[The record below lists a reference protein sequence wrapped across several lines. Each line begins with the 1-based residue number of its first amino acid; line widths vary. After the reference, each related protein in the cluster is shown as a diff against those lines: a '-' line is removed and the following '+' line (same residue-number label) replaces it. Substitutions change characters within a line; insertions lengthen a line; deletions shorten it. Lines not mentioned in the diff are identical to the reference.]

1 MKKVLLKTMAGVLAI
16 TVLSVSSLKSGN
28 VQTVQAAASF
38 AKGADVSWLPQME
51 ATGYKFYNDSGT
63 QQDCLQILKDHGIN
77 SIRIRTWVNPSNDSV
92 NGHCSKTE
100 TVALAKRASQMGFRI
115 MLDFHYSDSW
125 CDPGQQ
131 NKPAAWKSHTF
142 SQLLTDVYDYTYD
155 VMNTLKSNG
164 VTPEWVQVGNEINP
178 GMLLPDGSSNN
189 FSQLSQ
195 LINKGYSAVKAVSSS
210 SKVIIHI
217 AEGQDN
223 SMFRWFFDGLKNNG
237 ANYDIIGMSYYP
249 YWIGSDYTVT
259 INNMASNLNDM
270 VSRYNK
276 PVMVCEVGGLDTNP
290 TNTYNMLVA
299 VMNKVQA
306 VPNSNGLGV
315 FYWEPEGAKSFSGY
329 ALSAWGSNG
338 RPTTALDAF
347 LQGSSATP
355 TPTPVPSSGTNLL
368 TNPGFENS
376 LTGWTIWSN
385 GNNAAAYTESGGYS
399 GSKRLTHWA
408 NSAYQVSTYQIVT
421 GLANG
426 TYTMTAWVQS
436 SGGQKTCQ
444 IYAKNY
450 GGSEKVCALP
460 TSSTWKQI
468 TITGISVTNG
478 QCEVGLW
485 SDANSGNYC
494 SMDDVVFSKN

>member
-1 MKKVLLKTMAGVLAI
+1 MKKKMLFKRLTAALAI
-16 TVLSVSSLKSGN
+16 IVLSGLSLTFGN
-28 VQTVQAAASF
+28 MQTAQAATNF

-77 SIRIRTWVNPSNDSV
+77 SIRLRTWVNPSTDPT
-92 NGHCSKTE
+92 NGHCGKDE

-115 MLDFHYSDSW
+115 MIDFHYSDSW

-131 NKPAAWKSHTF
+131 NKPAAWKNDSFT
-142 SQLLTDVYDYTYD
+142 QLQTDVYNYTYD
-155 VMNTLKSNG
+155 VMNTLKTNG

-189 FSQLSQ
+189 FSQLTQ

-223 SMFRWFFDGLKNNG
+223 SMFRWFFDGLNANG

-249 YWIGSDYTVT
+249 YWIGSDYTAT
-259 INNMASNLNDM
+259 IDAMAANLNDM
-270 VSRYNK
+270 VARYGK
-276 PVMVCEVGGLDTNP
+276 PVMVCETGGLDTDP

-306 VPNSNGLGV
+306 VSNSNGLGV

-329 ALSAWGSNG
+329 SLSAWGSNG

-347 LQGSSATP
+347 LQSGSSGSGGTG
-355 TPTPVPSSGTNLL
+355 TGTNLL
-368 TNPGFENS
+368 TNPGFES
-376 LTGWTIWSN
+376 GLTGWTVWSN
-385 GNNAAAYTESGGYS
+385 GNNGAAYTESGGHS
-399 GSKRLTHWA
+399 GSNRLTHWA
-408 NSAYQVSTYQIVT
+408 NSAYQVSTYQTFT
-421 GLANG
+421 GLTNG
-426 TYTMTAWVQS
+426 TYTLSAWVQN

-444 IYAKNY
+444 LYAKNF
-450 GGSEKVCALP
+450 GGTEKDFALP
-460 TSSTWKQI
+460 TSNGTWTQI
-468 TITGISVTNG
+468 TITGINVTNG
-478 QCEVGLW
+478 QCEVGIW

-494 SMDDVVFSKN
+494 SLDDLTFYKN

>member
-1 MKKVLLKTMAGVLAI
+1 
-16 TVLSVSSLKSGN
+16 
-28 VQTVQAAASF
+28 
-38 AKGADVSWLPQME
+38 
-51 ATGYKFYNDSGT
+51 
-63 QQDCLQILKDHGIN
+63 
-77 SIRIRTWVNPSNDSV
+77 
-92 NGHCSKTE
+92 
-100 TVALAKRASQMGFRI
+100 
-115 MLDFHYSDSW
+115 
-125 CDPGQQ
+125 
-131 NKPAAWKSHTF
+131 
-142 SQLLTDVYDYTYD
+142 
-155 VMNTLKSNG
+155 
-164 VTPEWVQVGNEINP
+164 
-178 GMLLPDGSSNN
+178 
-189 FSQLSQ
+189 
-195 LINKGYSAVKAVSSS
+195 
-210 SKVIIHI
+210 
-217 AEGQDN
+217 
-223 SMFRWFFDGLKNNG
+223 
-237 ANYDIIGMSYYP
+237 
-249 YWIGSDYTVT
+249 
-259 INNMASNLNDM
+259 
-270 VSRYNK
+270 
-276 PVMVCEVGGLDTNP
+276 
-290 TNTYNMLVA
+290 MLVA